1 MDRRIRQLAEQ
12 LDAHQISRR
21 EFLRATAAI
30 TGAGTVG
37 LGVMTRIY
45 LQEYMVEGLTAGS
58 VKG

>member
-21 EFLRATAAI
+21 ELLRATAAI
-30 TGAGTVG
+30 TGGSTVG

-45 LQEYMVEGLTAGS
+45 LQKYMVEGLTAGS